1 MKNKIAVRKL
11 GVCMDHFS
19 AHFIEFDSEHTVQK
33 KGPVFYSEEG
43 SHHPGSSEQM
53 KHNRE
58 QHLLTTYYKKIAEA
72 IKEYSDIVLFGPTDA
87 KTELLNTIKSDVHF
101 AHIRMNTVPTDKMTE
116 NEQQAFVKN
125 YFLKELN

>member
-1 MKNKIAVRKL
+1 MKNTIAVRKL

-19 AHFIEFDSEHTVQK
+19 AHFIEFDAAHTAQK
-33 KGPVFYSEEG
+33 NGPVFYSEEG
-43 SHHPGSSEQM
+43 SHHTGSSEQM

-58 QHLLTTYYKKIAEA
+58 QHLITAYYKKIAEA
-72 IKEYSDIVLFGPTDA
+72 IKDYSDIILFGPTDA
-87 KTELLNTIKSDVHF
+87 KTELLNLIKSDAHF
-101 AHIRMNTVPTDKMTE
+101 AHIKMNTASTDKMTE